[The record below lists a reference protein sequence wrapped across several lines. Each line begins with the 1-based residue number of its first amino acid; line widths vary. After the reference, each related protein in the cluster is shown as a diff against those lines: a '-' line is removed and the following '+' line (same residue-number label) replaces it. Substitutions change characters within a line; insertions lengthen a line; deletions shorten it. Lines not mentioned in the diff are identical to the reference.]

1 MAEYRDLLW
10 LVTPGCQVVLRKV
23 QETYLDIFNKT
34 LKLKETKLVKTDIL
48 FSYKL
53 GIISIRGGSFTENS
67 ASLSRDFES
76 CVESRQEPQE
86 TIVAICDLEQNNNL
100 IISLFR
106 GECYV
111 TPSDISKIR
120 HIKFNLNIQITKSE
134 LTFASADGLYKLCRD
149 MKEDLI

>member
-67 ASLSRDFES
+67 ANQDRNHKKRVLQFVILSR
-76 CVESRQEPQE
+76 
-86 TIVAICDLEQNNNL
+86 
-100 IISLFR
+100 II
-106 GECYV
+106 
-111 TPSDISKIR
+111 I
-120 HIKFNLNIQITKSE
+120 
-134 LTFASADGLYKLCRD
+134 
-149 MKEDLI
+149 